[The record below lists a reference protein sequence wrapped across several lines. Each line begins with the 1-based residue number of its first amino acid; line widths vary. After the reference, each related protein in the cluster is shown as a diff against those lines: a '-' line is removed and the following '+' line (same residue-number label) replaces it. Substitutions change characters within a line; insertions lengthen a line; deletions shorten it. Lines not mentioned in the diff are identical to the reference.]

1 MTYWKATHLCCDCCA
16 RGLMTNAR
24 TPVEARAVAV
34 RKGWTQN
41 RAKTEDWCPDCTG
54 FQCRGKH

>member
-1 MTYWKATHLCCDCCA
+1 MTAWKATHLRCDCCA
-16 RGLMTNAR
+16 RGIATAAR
-24 TPVEARAVAV
+24 LPEEARAAAA

-41 RAKTEDWCPDCTG
+41 LTKTKDWCPDCSG